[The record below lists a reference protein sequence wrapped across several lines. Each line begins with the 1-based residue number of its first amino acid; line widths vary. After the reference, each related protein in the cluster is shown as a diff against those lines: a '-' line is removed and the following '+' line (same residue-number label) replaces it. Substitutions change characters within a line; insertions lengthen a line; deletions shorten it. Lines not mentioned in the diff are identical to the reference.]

1 MPVGLLA
8 LDPRLTG
15 AIEGGLNQVG
25 PGLDRFFGA
34 VTPKPVQDFGRSME
48 QYGWGAFN
56 GFVPG
61 EITAASVS
69 TPERAKGTQAI
80 LNGKPVYWTGSKY
93 GWQSGPSAAKAGLL
107 GSEVVGDDVF
117 APVIG
122 TTLTPPDAPILPP
135 PQRGAADRAYQQE
148 KDRVTQMTEQD
159 PLFKKYQVAEL
170 TKAYNTASPEE
181 KNKIGLQIWAATNP
195 TLVKKVPAGQV
206 GYQTSA
212 SMFGSQ
218 AFGTDVPGVTE
229 TSYSQI
235 GQQGGV
241 PGGVQFPGAEQATKM
256 PVFSMGADAQQ
267 LGVTPPGTTPFP
279 MIGKNVF
286 KRGFEVPSSEDL
298 SQTQL
303 ALLKRAFESRIQQK
317 YGISG
322 TQTRAE
328 QMPKVLQYFED
339 RGYKPGMGL
348 GRAYAT
354 VLLGNPNE
362 SLTGKD
368 SFGTSPA
375 GMLSRFKKGGDY
387 YTNAQRVLG
396 DPL

>member
-1 MPVGLLA
+1 MNPLIQQLLNAARNTAVRAAKGFVVQADRNAGPQVRRALGVGYLNRYSNPIFSATKKDPSLINAAVKGSLSAPGAKPILAMPVGLLA

-303 ALLKRAFESRIQQK
+303 ALLKRAFESRIK
-317 YGISG
+317 
-322 TQTRAE
+322 
-328 QMPKVLQYFED
+328 
-339 RGYKPGMGL
+339 
-348 GRAYAT
+348 
-354 VLLGNPNE
+354 
-362 SLTGKD
+362 
-368 SFGTSPA
+368 
-375 GMLSRFKKGGDY
+375 
-387 YTNAQRVLG
+387 
-396 DPL
+396 

>member
-1 MPVGLLA
+1 MNPFIQQLFNAARNTAERAFTGYGVQSLRNMGPQVRRAAGDGILNRYAHPIVSAAKKDPSRLTAAVKGTLA
-8 LDPRLTG
+8 APGAKPALVYIGGAAGVSAANKTGLTG

-148 KDRVTQMTEQD
+148 LSRTAQLTAQDPELQRYEKDRAGAKSQEEMNSVRDMGLAMWQEKYGKKPMGQPGGAIGSFNPLMQSTFTNPSDIPVSPGEAPYQMGDLGTRATSEAGYD
-159 PLFKKYQVAEL
+159 AAAYEL
-170 TKAYNTASPEE
+170 SPEMIKAY
-181 KNKIGLQIWAATNP
+181 Q
-195 TLVKKVPAGQV
+195 
-206 GYQTSA
+206 
-212 SMFGSQ
+212 
-218 AFGTDVPGVTE
+218 
-229 TSYSQI
+229 
-235 GQQGGV
+235 
-241 PGGVQFPGAEQATKM
+241 EQ
-256 PVFSMGADAQQ
+256 
-267 LGVTPPGTTPFP
+267 
-279 MIGKNVF
+279 
-286 KRGFEVPSSEDL
+286 
-298 SQTQL
+298 
-303 ALLKRAFESRIQQK
+303 LLKQ
-317 YGISG
+317 
-322 TQTRAE
+322 
-328 QMPKVLQYFED
+328 
-339 RGYKPGMGL
+339 
-348 GRAYAT
+348 
-354 VLLGNPNE
+354 
-362 SLTGKD
+362 
-368 SFGTSPA
+368 A
-375 GMLSRFKKGGDY
+375 GAK
-387 YTNAQRVLG
+387 
-396 DPL
+396 